1 MWRPSLLAVEEDK
14 LEIVHDEFLER
25 MRTALFRAF
34 EDPALTSAR
43 QALFTKKTM
52 GIDINSYQII
62 SEIESY
68 ATKLGYPILQ

>member
-1 MWRPSLLAVEEDK
+1 
-14 LEIVHDEFLER
+14 
-25 MRTALFRAF
+25 MRTVLFRAF

-43 QALFTKKTM
+43 QTLFIKKIVGT
-52 GIDINSYQII
+52 DINSSQII